1 MLKESKNQ
9 VAPNQQQIDDNKIFN
24 SKKILTYATFT
35 VIFIATSM
43 LSLLFIYHLF
53 TDKTS
58 YLTLKMFSSDL
69 LFKLGVL
76 LIIYFLLDSLRL
88 FYILKTLDV
97 HISFRYIIKLAF
109 VNIFISNITP
119 FSTGGGFA
127 QIYFL
132 NRKGVSLG
140 DATAA
145 TAIRTALAIIFFF
158 ISTPL
163 VLLLNKNIISVFS
176 DNFSLFYAFILLF
189 LYLGMAYVIY
199 KLIQYNSIIKCA
211 VYKLLLFLRRK
222 KILSKKSYSV
232 LLKKT
237 FKEYDG
243 FIMNIRRF
251 LSKDKKDVFLS
262 IAFTI
267 LFLLSLFMFS
277 VVLIKGFNY
286 NISIFS
292 IITLQIIITFITYF
306 APTPGATGIAEGGF
320 ALIFSA
326 YVKRSDILVLTFGW
340 RFFTIYVGM
349 LIGMIIFYL
358 EIMKQSKKKREWV

>member
-1 MLKESKNQ
+1 MGKDRSRYMWK
-9 VAPNQQQIDDNKIFN
+9 NQQQIDDNKIFN
-24 SKKILTYATFT
+24 SKKILTYAAFT
-35 VIFIATSM
+35 VIFIATSV
-43 LSLLFIYHLF
+43 LSLMFIYHIF
-53 TDKTS
+53 TGKTS
-58 YLTLKMFSSDL
+58 FLTLKMFSSGL

-76 LIIYFLLDSLRL
+76 LIIYYLLDSLRL

-119 FSTGGGFA
+119 FATGGGFA

-145 TAIRTALAIIFFF
+145 TTIRTAIAIIFFF
-158 ISTPL
+158 IATPIII
-163 VLLLNKNIISVFS
+163 LLDKSMISVFS
-176 DNFSLFYAFILLF
+176 GNFSLFYAFILLF
-189 LYLGMAYVIY
+189 VYLGMAYAIY
-199 KLIQYNSIIKCA
+199 RLIKDSSIIKRA
-211 VYKLLLFLRRK
+211 IYKLLLFLQHK

-232 LLKKT
+232 MLKKT

-243 FIMNIRRF
+243 FIINIRRF
-251 LSKDKKDVFLS
+251 LSKDKKYVFLS

-292 IITLQIIITFITYF
+292 IIAIQIIITFITYF

-320 ALIFSA
+320 ALMFSA

-340 RFFTIYVGM
+340 RFFTIYIGM

-358 EIMKQSKKKREWV
+358 EIMKRSIKKAIYT